1 MGAAGVPVLSMAG
14 QFPTTRWSVVLDVA
28 QSPEAPRRALH
39 ELCELY
45 WRPLYAFLRRDGH
58 AGSDAE
64 DLVQGF
70 LTSLLAGPAIRGVTR
85 DRGRFRS
92 YLLGALQNFVGKE
105 RTRASALKRG
115 GGQTRVP
122 WAIDGDGADEAL
134 QIPDDRT
141 PEGAYAY
148 AWAMEILGR
157 ARASVAGRYE
167 TEGRE
172 RMFRVL
178 EPFIRSSDAPPYRE
192 VAAELQ
198 MTEGNARVAVHRLR
212 GRFGAALR
220 SEVAQTVATDAEV
233 DDEIR
238 AVIEALEV

>member
-1 MGAAGVPVLSMAG
+1 M
-14 QFPTTRWSVVLDVA
+14 LDVA
-28 QSPEAPRRALH
+28 QGVDAPKRALH

-58 AGSDAE
+58 SVTDAE

-70 LTSLLAGPAIRGVTR
+70 LTTLLDGPAIGGVAP

-92 YLLGALQNFVGKE
+92 YLLGALQNFVSKE
-105 RTRASALKRG
+105 RTRANALKRG

-122 WAIDGDGADEAL
+122 WNFDADGVEATL
-134 QIPDDRT
+134 EIPDDRT

-157 ARASVAGRYE
+157 AAEAVATRYRD
-167 TEGRE
+167 EGRGRLFE
-172 RMFRVL
+172 VL
-178 EPFIRSSDAPPYRE
+178 EPFVRSTETPPYRE
-192 VAAELQ
+192 VAAKLD
-198 MTEGNARVAVHRLR
+198 MTEGHARVAVHRLR

-220 SEVAQTVATDAEV
+220 TEVAQTVATEAEV

-238 AVIEALEV
+238 AVIEALHGKDKTS